1 MSLYLVRGRVEI
13 SYPNFNPTGI
23 EMGFRNAALLLKTFG
38 MKYRNACAYIQKR
51 FWAEGVGPW

>member
-1 MSLYLVRGRVEI
+1 MSLYLARGRVET
-13 SYPNFNPTGI
+13 SYPSLNPTRI
-23 EMGFRNAALLLKTFG
+23 EMGFKMPPLLLKTFG